1 MKKEYTK
8 PEMAIEE
15 LFVEGVLAMSGTDLG
30 GEGTPFTNKRQPQ
43 TGGWTQE
50 QWNTENYF

>member
-15 LFVEGVLAMSGTDLG
+15 LFVEGVLAMSITD
-30 GEGTPFTNKRQPQ
+30 GEVEPFTNKRQPQ
-43 TGGWTQE
+43 TGGWNQE
-50 QWNTENYF
+50 QWKTEE